1 MAESINE
8 VLGVE
13 NSPKSETAE
22 NKDNIENNV
31 KKDDNSA
38 EETLNTI
45 AWITLVVGIIAT
57 LICLFT
63 VCWTTKTVVTQHF
76 TYSED
81 ITKDVTTF
89 NPMGF
94 AMTIGIFLSSLASWA
109 FLRVIS
115 NISLTLKDIKNKTK

>member
-1 MAESINE
+1 MAEDIND

-13 NSPKSETAE
+13 SSQKSEMSE
-22 NKDNIENNV
+22 NKENTGNRV
-31 KKDDNSA
+31 KKEDNSA
-38 EETLNTI
+38 EDTLNTI
-45 AWITLVVGIIAT
+45 AWITLIVGIIAAI
-57 LICLFT
+57 ICLCT
-63 VCWTTKTVVTQHF
+63 ICWTKTTVVVQHF
-76 TYSED
+76 TYSDD

-115 NISLTLKDIKNKTK
+115 NISLTLKDIKNKE